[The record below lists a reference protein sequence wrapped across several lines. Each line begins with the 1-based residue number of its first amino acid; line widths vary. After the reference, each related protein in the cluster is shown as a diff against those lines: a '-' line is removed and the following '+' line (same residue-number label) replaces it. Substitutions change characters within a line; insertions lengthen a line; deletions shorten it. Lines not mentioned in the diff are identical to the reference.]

1 MLLNFSELGYHTR
14 AMVFLKTS
22 GESKESLRN
31 HLSCNNS
38 VNSFYKINNGWDFMI
53 ETIHPNVKDL
63 DFFLENI
70 SQRFGL
76 ENQEI
81 HYLIDEIKK
90 EEFKPDHAV

>member
-1 MLLNFSELGYHTR
+1 
-14 AMVFLKTS
+14 
-22 GESKESLRN
+22 
-31 HLSCNNS
+31 
-38 VNSFYKINNGWDFMI
+38 MI